1 MKSIWAATLIA
12 AAAAVPAWASAQEG
26 STARAA
32 GVREQMQQ
40 LADAGYRGG
49 ADETTYPSD
58 VEAAQRRI
66 DPPSAHPSTL
76 ADTSGYGAQTGSH
89 SESGGRRPNGP
100 QSLYFGS

>member
-1 MKSIWAATLIA
+1 MKSIWAAALIVA
-12 AAAAVPAWASAQEG
+12 AAAGPTLASAQDG
-26 STARAA
+26 STARRV

-49 ADETTYPSD
+49 GDETTYPSD

-66 DPPSAHPSTL
+66 DPRSAQPGTL

-89 SESGGRRPNGP
+89 SESGARRPNGP
-100 QSLYFGS
+100 QSPYFGS

>member
-1 MKSIWAATLIA
+1 MKSIWAAALIA
-12 AAAAVPAWASAQEG
+12 AVAAGPTLANAQEE
-26 STARAA
+26 STARRA

-49 ADETTYPSD
+49 ADETTYPRD

-66 DPPSAHPSTL
+66 DPLSAKAGTL
-76 ADTSGYGAQTGSH
+76 ADTSGYGEQTGSH
-89 SESGGRRPNGP
+89 SESGARRPNGP

>member
-1 MKSIWAATLIA
+1 MKSIWAAALIA
-12 AAAAVPAWASAQEG
+12 VSAAGPMLASAQEG
-26 STARAA
+26 SAAQRA
-32 GVREQMQQ
+32 GVREQMRQ

-49 ADETTYPSD
+49 GDDTTYPGD

-66 DPPSAHPSTL
+66 DPRSAQPSTL

-89 SESGGRRPNGP
+89 SESGARRPNGP